1 MKRCWLHIGMH
12 KTGTTSVQR
21 TLASIAN
28 PKGWAYITV
37 GGPNMGRALYAMFAT
52 QPHDYYWFK
61 QRGETPD
68 QIARNGAIL
77 RLKLAKAIEECSQEN
92 FIISSETLSNIDAQ
106 GISKLHSFLKPLCDE
121 VRVIGYVRP
130 PVGFK
135 ISFFQQRL
143 KFRRVAFDL
152 GKLRLKYSERF
163 RKFDEVFG
171 EAKVLLREFDP
182 ESFKNRCVVQDLC
195 EQIGIGA
202 LPSEA
207 VVRMNESLCREA
219 CGILYAYRKY
229 GAPIEIGKDAL
240 KASKQ
245 LVSPF
250 LAMGGT
256 KFRVSKSL
264 VMAGLAKESKDLEW
278 MEKRLGKSLREEIAE
293 DGSEVQSEDDLL
305 RIERSSCLEFAA
317 RFREICGLS
326 LPDEM
331 IPNDSPVDPRQVAEL
346 VAYCHSLCLARIRKV
361 PFLLRVWKYF
371 KKIATVNP
379 GR

>member
-1 MKRCWLHIGMH
+1 MH
-12 KTGTTSVQR
+12 KTGTTSVQQ

-37 GGPNMGRALYAMFAT
+37 GGSNMGGALYAMFAT
-52 QPHDYYWFK
+52 EPHDHYWFK
-61 QRGETPD
+61 RRGETAD
-68 QIARNGAIL
+68 QIARNGTEL
-77 RLKLAKAIEECSQEN
+77 RRKLAKAIKECSKEN
-92 FIISSETLSNIDAQ
+92 FIISSEALSNIDAE
-106 GISKLHSFLKPLCDE
+106 GISKLYDFLKPLCDE

-143 KFRRVAFDL
+143 KLRSVAFDL

-171 EAKVLLREFDP
+171 EANVLLCEFDLK
-182 ESFKNRCVVQDLC
+182 SFKNRCVVQDFC
-195 EQIGIGA
+195 EQIGVEA

-207 VVRMNESLCREA
+207 IVRLNESLSREA

-245 LVSPF
+245 LVAPF

-256 KFRVSKSL
+256 KFRFSKSL
-264 VMAGLAKESKDLEW
+264 VMAGLAKESEDLEW
-278 MEKRLGKSLREEIAE
+278 MEKRLGKSLREETAD
-293 DGSEVQSEDDLL
+293 DGSEVKSEDDLL

-317 RFREICGLS
+317 RFRESCGL
-326 LPDEM
+326 PFPEQM
-331 IPNDSPVDPRQVAEL
+331 IPRDSPVDPRLVAEL
-346 VAYCHSLCLARIRKV
+346 VAYCHSLCLARIRNP
-361 PFLLRVWKYF
+361 PFLLGAWKYF
-371 KKIATVNP
+371 KKIATVSRP
-379 GR
+379 GRWR